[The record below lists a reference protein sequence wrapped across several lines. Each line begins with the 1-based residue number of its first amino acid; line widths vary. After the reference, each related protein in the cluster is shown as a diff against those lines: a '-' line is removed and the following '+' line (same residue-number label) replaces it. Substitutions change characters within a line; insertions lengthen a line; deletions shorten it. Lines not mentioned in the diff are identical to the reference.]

1 MAPLVSRWVLP
12 MRAVARAHRVRASA
26 AVAVSGVVASLSL
39 AVALTV
45 MVTSFRES
53 VTYWLDVVLPAD
65 LYVRAATGAG
75 TGETAFL
82 TPQFVRAM
90 QSVPGVQRVVGSHLF
105 RHPARLLA
113 DIHRDDQSGATD
125 PRDLQALQAHRPLS
139 KNRDA
144 LPHPDASCFDG
155 RQAMEIADARWFCNA
170 LGAEFQWNY
179 EWESSG
185 SLNACEWRSA
195 RLQSCLPERSSIE
208 KCAGM
213 SLSVSGFHSS

>member
-12 MRAVARAHRVRASA
+12 MRAVARARRVRASA

-75 TGETAFL
+75 TGESAFL

-90 QSVPGVQRVVGSHLF
+90 QSVPGVQRVETVRTLALALEPAQPSVALPSRALGDPARSLALVGELVPVPVGVIAIFVSEPMLDLYVARPGSHF
-105 RHPARLLA
+105 KPLA
-113 DIHRDDQSGATD
+113 DVFATPATTHASSGTTRFFLWLACGATM
-125 PRDLQALQAHRPLS
+125 R
-139 KNRDA
+139 
-144 LPHPDASCFDG
+144 ASS
-155 RQAMEIADARWFCNA
+155 APSRWT
-170 LGAEFQWNY
+170 
-179 EWESSG
+179 
-185 SLNACEWRSA
+185 
-195 RLQSCLPERSSIE
+195 
-208 KCAGM
+208 AGT
-213 SLSVSGFHSS
+213 SNG